1 MVRKYGG
8 KSQAQRIREN
18 IARENPFIP
27 RCRNCGRVLR
37 APESIRMGFGLVCGA
52 QFGVLYVK
60 EHPLHLG
67 ERAKK
72 VWTPKEIKRLTGYL
86 KEVVQ

>member
-1 MVRKYGG
+1 MTRKYQG
-8 KSQAQRIREN
+8 KTQKQRIMEN

-37 APESIRMGFGLVCGA
+37 APESIKNGFGLSCGA
-52 QFGVLYVK
+52 QFGIMYIR
-60 EHPLHLG
+60 EHPAHLG

-72 VWTPKEIKRLTGYL
+72 IWNPEEIKKLTGYL
-86 KEVVQ
+86 KEVV

>member
-1 MVRKYGG
+1 MARKYGG

-18 IARENPFIP
+18 IERENPFIP

-37 APESIRMGFGLVCGA
+37 APISIQNGFGLACGA
-52 QFGVLYVK
+52 QFGVLYIR
-60 EHPLHLG
+60 EHPAHLG

-72 VWTPKEIKRLTGYL
+72 VWTPEEIKRLTGYL
-86 KEVVQ
+86 KEVV